1 VKLVSVV
8 ALFSVL
14 MLALAS
20 FASGAAP
27 SALKTF
33 GEESGSIVTVTGS
46 KSATIVNEVGEYGG
60 VYVQGKSL
68 NGKALAKV
76 DFEFTSTDAVAG
88 GAPRF
93 SMPIDDG
100 TTTLGYAFVD
110 VLNCATSHV
119 STDDASCKVYFK
131 NEVHANWDAF
141 ATAHSTWKIA
151 SAIPFIIAD
160 QPGTY
165 SVTSIDLH

>member
-1 VKLVSVV
+1 
-8 ALFSVL
+8 
-14 MLALAS
+14 MLAVAS
-20 FASGAAP
+20 FASGAVGG
-27 SALKTF
+27 LKTF
-33 GEESGSIVTVTGS
+33 GQDSGSVVTVTGS
-46 KSATIVNEVGEYGG
+46 KSATIDNGAGEYGG

-76 DFEFTSTDAVAG
+76 DFEFTSAATAAVTG

-100 TTTLGYAFVD
+100 TTTLGYAFLD

-119 STDDASCKVYFK
+119 STNDASCKVYFK

-141 ATAHSTWKIA
+141 AAAHGTWKIA

-165 SVTSIDLH
+165 SVTGIDIR